1 MSFRERFIGKKK
13 NRLIYTKFS
22 TNFVAES
29 SSVCKIFGGKFFLGE
44 SYFLTDPE
52 GLSNF
57 FEKWSRFKNL
67 SKTIINYNF
76 DHFSRK
82 ENVKIC
88 LFVRNLTEILD
99 EFVMERHILHV
110 ILLIS

>member
-1 MSFRERFIGKKK
+1 MSPKVHRFA
-13 NRLIYTKFS
+13 KFLGV
-22 TNFVAES
+22 N
-29 SSVCKIFGGKFFLGE
+29 FFLGE

-57 FEKWSRFKNL
+57 FEKWSKFKNL

-99 EFVMERHILHV
+99 EFVMEGHIFACHFIDQLTN
-110 ILLIS
+110 S